1 MSKTNVTIPF
11 FIPHLGCR
19 HRCVFCNQV
28 YTSNTNTPPNEDDII
43 NKVELYLK
51 NIKSSVQHVEIAFF
65 GGSFTGLDSEIQK
78 KYLAIAHAYYSKKMI
93 HGIRL
98 STRPDYINKPIL
110 QLLKEYTVTTIELGV
125 QSFHDDVLQAS
136 SRGHTVDDTMNA
148 IACIKNAGF
157 NLIIQLMPGLPCDT
171 PDKSIESA
179 HIACT
184 LQPNGV
190 RIYPTIVI
198 KDTVLE
204 KLFIEG
210 IYTPMTLE
218 EAVTLTAGM
227 YSIFTMNNIPVIR
240 MGLHPFAN
248 DTSSFIVAGPYHPS
262 FGYLVKSRYC
272 RNQLQNMLQQATDN
286 NSTSK
291 RYIIEL
297 PALHS
302 AEYLGA
308 HRENIAFLQNMFY
321 NSYIQ
326 CTITNT
332 LEPILYSDSY
342 YE

>member
-28 YTSNTNTPPNEDDII
+28 YTSNTNTPPDEDDII

-65 GGSFTGLDSEIQK
+65 GGSFTGLDTELQK
-78 KYLAIAHAYYSKKMI
+78 KYLAIAHEYYSKKMI
-93 HGIRL
+93 QGIRL

-110 QLLKEYTVTTIELGV
+110 HLLKEYTVTTIELGV
-125 QSFHDDVLQAS
+125 QSFHDDVLKAS
-136 SRGHTVDDTMNA
+136 NRGHTVDDTTNA

-171 PDKSIESA
+171 SEKSIESA
-179 HIACT
+179 HIACK

-198 KDTVLE
+198 KDTGLA
-204 KLFIEG
+204 KLFIDG
-210 IYTPMTLE
+210 NYIPMTLE
-218 EAVTLTAGM
+218 EAVALTARM

-248 DTSSFIVAGPYHPS
+248 DISSTILAGPYHPS

-272 RNQLQNMLQQATDN
+272 RNQLQNMLHQAVAN
-286 NSTSK
+286 NGTST

-297 PALHS
+297 PALHA
-302 AEYLGA
+302 AEYLGP
-308 HRENIAFLQNMFY
+308 HRENIAFLQNRFY
-321 NSYIQ
+321 NSCIQ
-326 CTITNT
+326 YTIAKT
-332 LEPILYSDSY
+332 LEPILYAL
-342 YE
+342 